1 MTTITATFE
10 TRREADL
17 VVEHLVQ
24 EHDFDRGDIVL
35 ESASDENSAGSEA
48 GGADLAGFDDGN
60 EDDAALNGSVKV
72 TITLENED
80 LVDDVEDVLHEFGAS
95 DVQQTDP
102 ATLIRAV
109 AERNRATWRVGK
121 TPGTRRRGADRA
133 ERPARAT
140 GIP

>member
-24 EHDFDRGDIVL
+24 EHDFDRSDIVL
-35 ESASDENSAGSEA
+35 ESASDENSAGTEA
-48 GGADLAGFDDGN
+48 GGADLETGFDDGS

-72 TITLENED
+72 TVTLENED

-95 DVQQTDP
+95 DVLQD
-102 ATLIRAV
+102 
-109 AERNRATWRVGK
+109 
-121 TPGTRRRGADRA
+121 
-133 ERPARAT
+133 
-140 GIP
+140 